1 MDIPARFR
9 DDDCVLGEKNVR
21 KNLAQKTYDV
31 FIFEDD
37 RWLID
42 SHHDVRSLAVD
53 RAEEIIADRRFA
65 GVRLVAESER
75 TGEVEILLEEML
87 EIGDKPLKIV
97 AITEAPVCTDVSEY
111 YLFPARQT
119 AGRLLREM
127 LDQRNLTALEL
138 AFDYG
143 TLRMLERNDALF
155 GAAMRQIGAIQA
167 RKSGETPAERTD
179 TVYAAFSEIKE
190 TARVVGEDTTR
201 LGILEKLGLVGLIDA
216 APIDDP
222 SNRRIFVLGGLAQAL
237 MKRADWSDKLSL
249 VMELTAGTPND
260 MVIEFLDEIAAEIL
274 DSDVAIKDFFGGFG
288 DTVSAFIS
296 LIHFTQG
303 RCEKNNPRSC
313 LADFNALMASR
324 PFPRT
329 TSVLM
334 SRVAKSLGGV
344 RPLTRENKEAEREA
358 FQQLMDELASDAGFM
373 GGPQMAGALTAR
385 ACIAL
390 ADPEDLPVEAAIDHI
405 MSSLPNRAV
414 RLGFLLDLI
423 SSPLGLKNEQ
433 AVLNVMA
440 RLVQQLTSLTS
451 LVPEDMPPDQMRQV
465 MDALKAKL
473 TGDALPEKWRALFAD
488 TLDRLVPRDD
498 PQPSKEDGSAVTFS
512 IEKPPSTLRDKVKVI
527 EEVKHEPAPFPKT
540 ASVEKSKAKEPASS
554 PKKEVAPSARKVMRL
569 KAEAGDV
576 LFDEGD
582 AGDQAYL
589 INSGEVEVFREVD
602 GETVVLATISRGDIL
617 GEMSLIDNQPR
628 MASARAVG
636 EVALTLITREDLAAR
651 LDKLNESDKVLRR
664 LIDVFVDRLRG

>member
-1 MDIPARFR
+1 M
-9 DDDCVLGEKNVR
+9 R

-37 RWLID
+37 HWLID
-42 SHHDVRSLAVD
+42 SHHDVRSVAVG

-97 AITEAPVCTDVSEY
+97 AITEAPVCKDINDY

-119 AGRLLREM
+119 AGRMLREL

-155 GAAMRQIGAIQA
+155 GAAMRQVGAIQA

-179 TVYAAFSEIKE
+179 TVYAAFGEIKE
-190 TARVVGEDTTR
+190 TARIVGEDTTR
-201 LGILEKLGLVGLIDA
+201 LGMLERLGLVGLIDA
-216 APIDDP
+216 APIDHP
-222 SNRRIFVLGGLAQAL
+222 SNRRIFVLAGLAQAL

-260 MVIEFLDEIAAEIL
+260 LVIEFLDEVAAEIL
-274 DSDVAIKDFFGGFG
+274 DSNVAIKEFFGGFG
-288 DTVSAFIS
+288 DAISASIS

-303 RCEKNNPRSC
+303 RCEKKNPRSC
-313 LADFNALMASR
+313 LADFNALMAAR

-329 TSVLM
+329 TSVLLG
-334 SRVAKSLGGV
+334 RVAKSVGGV
-344 RPLTRENKEAEREA
+344 RPLTREDKEAERAA
-358 FQQLMDELASDAGFM
+358 FQQLMGELASDAGFM

-390 ADPEDLPVEAAIDHI
+390 ADPDDLPVEQAIDHI
-405 MSSLPNRAV
+405 MSNSPNRAA

-423 SSPLGLKNEQ
+423 GSPLGQKNEQ

-440 RLVQQLTSLTS
+440 RLVQQLTSLAS
-451 LVPEDMPPDQMRQV
+451 LVPEDMPSDQMRQV

-473 TGDALPEKWRALFAD
+473 TGDTLPEKWRALFAD
-488 TLDRLVPRDD
+488 TLNKLIKRDD
-498 PQPSKEDGSAVTFS
+498 PQPTTGEGSAVTFS

-527 EEVKHEPAPFPKT
+527 EEVKLEPAPFPKV
-540 ASVEKSKAKEPASS
+540 APVGKPKAEESAPP
-554 PKKEVAPSARKVMRL
+554 PKKEAAPPTRKVTRL

-589 INSGEVEVFREVD
+589 INSGEVEIFKKVNDEV
-602 GETVVLATISRGDIL
+602 VVLATISRGDIL

-664 LIDVFVDRLRG
+664 LIDIFVDRLRG

>member
-1 MDIPARFR
+1 M
-9 DDDCVLGEKNVR
+9 R

-37 RWLID
+37 HWLID
-42 SHHDVRSLAVD
+42 SHHDVRSQAVD

-75 TGEVEILLEEML
+75 TGDVEILLEEML
-87 EIGDKPLKIV
+87 DIGDKPLKIV
-97 AITEAPVCTDVSEY
+97 AITEAPVCNDVAAY
-111 YLFPARQT
+111 YQFPARQT
-119 AGRLLREM
+119 AGRLLREL
-127 LDQRNLTALEL
+127 LDQRNLTVLEL

-143 TLRMLERNDALF
+143 MLRMLERNDVLF
-155 GAAMRQIGAIQA
+155 GAAMRQVGTIQA
-167 RKSGETPAERTD
+167 RKSGESPAERTD
-179 TVYAAFSEIKE
+179 TVYAAFNEIKD
-190 TARVVGEDTTR
+190 TARVISEDKTR
-201 LGILEKLGLVGLIDA
+201 LGILERLGLVGLVDA

-222 SNRRIFVLGGLAQAL
+222 SHRRIFVLGGLAQAL
-237 MKRADWSDKLSL
+237 AKRADWSDKLAL
-249 VMELTAGTPND
+249 VGELTEGAPND
-260 MVIEFLDEIAAEIL
+260 LVTEFLDEVAAEIL
-274 DSDVAIKDFFGGFG
+274 DGDAAIKEFFGGFG
-288 DTVSAFIS
+288 DAITAFVT

-303 RCEKNNPRSC
+303 RCEKKNPRSC
-313 LADFNALMASR
+313 LAAFNTIMAAR
-324 PFPRT
+324 PFPK
-329 TSVLM
+329 TSAVLLG
-334 SRVAKSLGGV
+334 RIAKSLGGV
-344 RPLTRENKEAEREA
+344 RPLTREDLDAERAA
-358 FQQLMDELASDAGFM
+358 FQKLMDELVSDAGFM

-390 ADPEDLPVEAAIDHI
+390 AGPDDLPVEEAIDHI
-405 MSSLPNRAV
+405 MSALPNRAV

-423 SSPLGLKNEQ
+423 GSPLGQKNEQ

-451 LVPEDMPPDQMRQV
+451 LVPEGTPPDQMRQV
-465 MDALKAKL
+465 MDGLKAKL

-488 TLDRLVPRDD
+488 TLDRLVKRDD
-498 PQPSKEDGSAVTFS
+498 PKSSSDEGSAVTFS

-527 EEVKHEPAPFPKT
+527 EEVKPAPVPFPKT
-540 ASVEKSKAKEPASS
+540 APVAKSEIKEAAPPLIKA
-554 PKKEVAPSARKVMRL
+554 APPARKVTRL
-569 KAEAGDV
+569 KAEPDDV

-589 INSGEVEVFREVD
+589 INSGEVEVFRVID
-602 GETVVLATISRGDIL
+602 GEVAVLATLSRGDIL

-636 EVALTLITREDLAAR
+636 EVSLTLITREDLASR
-651 LDKLNESDKVLRR
+651 LEKLNESDKVLRR

>member
-1 MDIPARFR
+1 M
-9 DDDCVLGEKNVR
+9 R

-37 RWLID
+37 HWLID

-53 RAEEIIADRRFA
+53 RTEEIIADRRFA

-75 TGEVEILLEEML
+75 TGEIEILLEEML
-87 EIGDKPLKIV
+87 DIGDKPLKIV
-97 AITEAPVCTDVSEY
+97 AITEAPVCNDVSDY

-119 AGRLLREM
+119 AGRLLREL

-155 GAAMRQIGAIQA
+155 GAALRQVGAIQA
-167 RKSGETPAERTD
+167 RKSGTTPAERTD
-179 TVYAAFSEIKE
+179 TVYAAFNEIKE

-201 LGILEKLGLVGLIDA
+201 LGMLERLGLVGLIDA
-216 APIDDP
+216 APIGDP
-222 SNRRIFVLGGLAQAL
+222 SNRRVFVLGGLAQAL
-237 MKRADWSDKLSL
+237 KKRPDWSDKLAL

-260 MVIEFLDEIAAEIL
+260 LVVEFLDEIAAEIL
-274 DSDVAIKDFFGGFG
+274 DGDVAIKEFFGGFG
-288 DTVSAFIS
+288 DIVSASIS
-296 LIHFTQG
+296 IVHFTQG
-303 RCEKNNPRSC
+303 RCEKKNPRSC
-313 LADFNALMASR
+313 LADFNALMAAR

-329 TSVLM
+329 TSVLLG
-334 SRVAKSLGGV
+334 RVAKSLGGV
-344 RPLTRENKEAEREA
+344 RQLTREDKEAERTA
-358 FQQLMDELASDAGFM
+358 FQQLMDELSSDAGFM

-390 ADPEDLPVEAAIDHI
+390 ADPDDLPVEQAIDHI
-405 MSSLPNRAV
+405 MSNLPNRAV

-423 SSPLGLKNEQ
+423 GSPFGQKNEQ

-440 RLVQQLTSLTS
+440 RLVQQLTSLAS
-451 LVPEDMPPDQMRQV
+451 LVPEDMPPEQMRQV
-465 MDALKAKL
+465 MDGLKAKL
-473 TGDALPEKWRALFAD
+473 TGDALPEKWRLLFAD
-488 TLDRLVPRDD
+488 TLDRLIKRYD
-498 PQPSKEDGSAVTFS
+498 PEPTHEEGSAVTFS
-512 IEKPPSTLRDKVKVI
+512 IEKPPSTLRDKVKII
-527 EEVKHEPAPFPKT
+527 EEVKSEPVPFPKMAT
-540 ASVEKSKAKEPASS
+540 VGKPKAEQVAPP
-554 PKKEVAPSARKVMRL
+554 PKKEAEPPVRKVTRL

-589 INSGEVEVFREVD
+589 INSGEVEIFKKINDEV
-602 GETVVLATISRGDIL
+602 VVLATISRGDIL
-617 GEMSLIDNQPR
+617 GEMSLIDNKPR

-651 LDKLNESDKVLRR
+651 LEKLNESDKVLRR